1 MGVSNEVEVIVAP
14 KGLMKDLQ
22 DKIDRMSGNIDLLIK
37 KAQTQDPN
45 ELLDKKETA
54 KLLKVS
60 VSSIWLW
67 TKKGKLKSYG
77 IEGRVYWKRG
87 EVLAALNEI

>member
-1 MGVSNEVEVIVAP
+1 MGASNELEVVVAP
-14 KGLMKDLQ
+14 KGLMQDLQ
-22 DKIDRMSGNIDLLIK
+22 QKIDKMSEHIDVLIK
-37 KAQTQDPN
+37 NSQKHDPN

-77 IEGRVYWKRG
+77 IEGRVYYKRA